1 MPEGGVIVA
10 QCISIRIRI
19 NHVSFV
25 YVADEAMERGHML
38 KLALIANGIIMTLI
52 GLQALF
58 TPAGFL
64 GDYGVDLPSASALA
78 EARSIHGGGFSALG
92 LLMWLGLL
100 WKEFRLTA
108 LRTAA
113 FFMIGLA
120 FGRTL
125 GIVFDGA
132 FDFNTFFSTAV
143 EIILGVL
150 AIMALQR
157 ERASAQT

>member
-1 MPEGGVIVA
+1 
-10 QCISIRIRI
+10 
-19 NHVSFV
+19 
-25 YVADEAMERGHML
+25 
-38 KLALIANGIIMTLI
+38 
-52 GLQALF
+52 
-58 TPAGFL
+58 
-64 GDYGVDLPSASALA
+64 
-78 EARSIHGGGFSALG
+78 
-92 LLMWLGLL
+92 
-100 WKEFRLTA
+100 
-108 LRTAA
+108 
-113 FFMIGLA
+113 MIGLA